1 MSHEVRWSSNSI
13 STVRLTRNSEST
25 QGCVAVSQHCWVS
38 RKQYFC
44 ISHYIT
50 ACLYTGF
57 GSTLS
62 STQINLHWLQSV
74 SSVFNSSLPNSVQT
88 NHHRGCPHSWMLNEF
103 GCFLSDLPQFVA
115 NIYQSSFAE
124 VVFLFDDYPPSS
136 FILLIFIFSSP
147 KSSKIVYKRNI
158 NHLVFNPLGILMWK
172 SFYNHQPPAETKKTS
187 PPLKP
192 TVLHCQCNPR
202 IPHVG
207 CKMPRCYGAS
217 PANVAPV
224 KDPIMLKN
232 GAKFTCFSNCVIRV
246 SFFSGRKHFFYS
258 RLLFRW
264 DFQWRLSGIMIISQI
279 IK

>member
-1 MSHEVRWSSNSI
+1 MSHEVRWNSNSI
-13 STVRLTRNSEST
+13 STVRLTRNWEST

-38 RKQYFC
+38 RKQDFY

-88 NHHRGCPHSWMLNEF
+88 NHHRVCPHSWMLNEF

-124 VVFLFDDYPPSS
+124 VVFLFDDSPQSS
-136 FILLIFIFSSP
+136 SILLIFICSSP
-147 KSSKIVYKRNI
+147 KSSKIVYKRNN
-158 NHLVFNPLGILMWK
+158 NHLIHLVSSCGSRFAII
-172 SFYNHQPPAETKKTS
+172 NHQPKQKKTS

-207 CKMPRCYGAS
+207 CKMPRCYSAS

-232 GAKFTCFSNCVIRV
+232 GAKFTFFYNCVIWV
-246 SFFSGRKHFFYS
+246 SFFSGRNHFFYS
-258 RLLFRW
+258 VQGCYFV
-264 DFQWRLSGIMIISQI
+264 GIFNEG
-279 IK
+279 